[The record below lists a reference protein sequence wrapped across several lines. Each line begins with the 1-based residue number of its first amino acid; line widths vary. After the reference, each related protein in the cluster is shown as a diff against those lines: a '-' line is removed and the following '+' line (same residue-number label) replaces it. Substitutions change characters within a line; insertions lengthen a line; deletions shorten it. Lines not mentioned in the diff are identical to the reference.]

1 MMRVLARAG
10 REDIAVVY
18 LAEMRPSRYIEFVES
33 VQPPVLKSDKWV
45 LIVSTLFG
53 CPVNCAMCDAGGW
66 FQGKLSK
73 KEIMAQ
79 IDFLV
84 TRSFPDR
91 KIPVKKFKIQFARMG
106 EPSLNPSV
114 LQVLEELAS
123 AYLAPGLIPS
133 LSTVAPRGCDR
144 FFERLREIKDDYYG
158 LGHFQ
163 LQFSLHTTDPLIRDR
178 IVPVEKWDF
187 SQIASYG
194 EKFYHSGD
202 RKIALN
208 FALAEG
214 FPLEA
219 EDLSRYFSPDVFAVK
234 ITPINPTIRVLKKKI
249 HSRIKSESQAAGLE
263 VVKSLKSR
271 GYEVIVSIGENE
283 ENRIGSN
290 CGQYVRQFLNDKS
303 MAKKD
308 CYQYQ
313 LEKLS
318 GSNKNSFNF

>member
-1 MMRVLARAG
+1 
-10 REDIAVVY
+10 
-18 LAEMRPSRYIEFVES
+18 
-33 VQPPVLKSDKWV
+33 V

-133 LSTVAPRGCDR
+133 LSTVAPQGCDR

-163 LQFSLHTTDPLIRDR
+163 LQFSLHTTDPLTRDR
-178 IVPVEKWDF
+178 IVPVQKWDF

-202 RKIALN
+202 RKITLN

-219 EDLSRYFSPDVFAVK
+219 EDLSRYFNPDIFVVK
-234 ITPINPTIRVLKKKI
+234 ITPVNPTIRVLKTKI

-263 VVKSLKSR
+263 AVKSLKSR
-271 GYEVIVSIGENE
+271 GYEVIISIGENE

-290 CGQYVRQFLNDKS
+290 CGQFVKRF
-303 MAKKD
+303 MD
-308 CYQYQ
+308 CHDFPGNYAYQYKI
-313 LEKLS
+313 EHI
-318 GSNKNSFNF
+318 